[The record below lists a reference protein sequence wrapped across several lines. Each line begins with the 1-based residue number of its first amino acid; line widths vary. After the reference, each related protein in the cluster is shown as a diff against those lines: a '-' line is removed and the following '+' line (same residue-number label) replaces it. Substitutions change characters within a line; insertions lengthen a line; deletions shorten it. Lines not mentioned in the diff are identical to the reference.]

1 MKLISNYWVHKV
13 SDVLYILTINL
24 EERWLLVTET
34 SSIIDGPRSY
44 EACMFNGQNE
54 EDFDTLTIPDFLPK
68 IQGKTWLRTSSVE
81 KDQAYF
87 VYNLLG
93 IDDLRRKTIIDEG

>member
-34 SSIIDGPRSY
+34 SSIT
-44 EACMFNGQNE
+44 GQ
-54 EDFDTLTIPDFLPK
+54 
-68 IQGKTWLRTSSVE
+68 RTSAVDFRVCSPLSE
-81 KDQAYF
+81 SACGF
-87 VYNLLG
+87 N
-93 IDDLRRKTIIDEG
+93 